1 MSFLTLRGLG
11 EDKGQVIDLGPI
23 AQGTVINQVLTIP
36 VGAGR
41 STQQIDPEKEQAKAL
56 DRVPWPHQF
65 FRSFMTAPRV
75 PTPAYYGGMNFTD
88 PKLVQTGYFR
98 NLGEGTDKDMAQYL
112 FDNQDAV
119 NEHFSTLVK
128 DKVEADRRKME
139 EAKKDAKK
147 RGIIG
152 AIVGVVVGIVTLG
165 IGTIAVL
172 AVTAAQVAW
181 SVYEAK
187 RMSAEQLNNVKE
199 LLKYLKVNP
208 SAMDTFRMW
217 VISKVEAPPEVPPMP
232 ANVVVNSHYTFF
244 VNGNYISQNNDIQ
257 NGMVGLLGLSL
268 VGDRIT
274 VVDQQSKTAAA
285 VYLRVKDGFNGIP
298 PDKARL
304 AQAMGPTTAVLASGG
319 TPGTSGT
326 SEIPVEYHETGINPL
341 VWLAA
346 IPVALLAIKK

>member
-1 MSFLTLRGLG
+1 MSFLTLSSLG
-11 EDKGQVIDLGPI
+11 DDKGQVIELPTL
-23 AQGTVINQVLTIP
+23 APGTVINQAMTIP
-36 VGAGR
+36 VGAAR
-41 STQQIDPEKEQAKAL
+41 STQDIDVAKEQAKQL

-75 PTPAYYGGMNFTD
+75 PTPAYYQNMSFTD
-88 PKLVQTGYFR
+88 PKLVQSGYFR

-119 NEHFSTLVK
+119 NEHFATLVK
-128 DKVEADRRKME
+128 EKVAADQKKAE

-187 RMSAEQLNNVKE
+187 RMSAEQLKNVKE
-199 LLKYLKVNP
+199 LLAYLKVP
-208 SAMDTFRMW
+208 PQMMDTFRMW
-217 VISKVEAPPEVPPMP
+217 VISKVEAPPEVPPLP
-232 ANVVVNSHYTFF
+232 ANVVVSSKYTFF
-244 VNGNYISQNNDIQ
+244 VNGNYVSQNGDIQ
-257 NGMVGLLGLSL
+257 PGMVGLLGLSL

-274 VVDQQSKTAAA
+274 VVDQQSKVVAA

-304 AQAMGPTTAVLASGG
+304 AQAMGPNTAVLASGG
-319 TPGTSGT
+319 TPGAAGT
-326 SEIPVEYHETGINPL
+326 TEIPVEYQSTGVSPL

-346 IPVALLAIKK
+346 IPVALLAMKK